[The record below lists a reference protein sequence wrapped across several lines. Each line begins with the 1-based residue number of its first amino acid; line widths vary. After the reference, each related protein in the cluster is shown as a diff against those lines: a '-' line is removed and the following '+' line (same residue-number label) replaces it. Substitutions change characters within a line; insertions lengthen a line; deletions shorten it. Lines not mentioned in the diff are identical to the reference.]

1 MRLKSLSKSYTIVIH
16 YSIYVIQGHKYFYKT
31 ANFIGSELVT
41 RNFLSYTF
49 RDVISNRFT
58 TKLAHTADAALV
70 ASSLYIIQLECF
82 SSFYPLKSG
91 VILQNLTLIGALCPQ
106 YFENKAIVIC
116 KEKSQDTKTA
126 TDVALIGH
134 NLVRFVGILIF
145 HFI

>member
-70 ASSLYIIQLECF
+70 ASSLYINWLECF
-82 SSFYPLKSG
+82 SSFFPLKTEVVFLKAVKSMG
-91 VILQNLTLIGALCPQ
+91 QSHRIQILEHRSERHLMQTKPDINWRTLP
-106 YFENKAIVIC
+106 AI
-116 KEKSQDTKTA
+116 
-126 TDVALIGH
+126 L
-134 NLVRFVGILIF
+134 
-145 HFI
+145 

>member
-1 MRLKSLSKSYTIVIH
+1 M
-16 YSIYVIQGHKYFYKT
+16 Q
-31 ANFIGSELVT
+31 ELL
-41 RNFLSYTF
+41 RYTF
-49 RDVISNRFT
+49 PDVISSRF
-58 TKLAHTADAALV
+58 KAKHPHPADAALV

-116 KEKSQDTKTA
+116 KEKSQDAKTA

-134 NLVRFVGILIF
+134 NLVRFLGILIF